1 MSVTPTHLYGFF
13 RSAAAFRVRIA
24 LKLKGIEV
32 THSYLALRKGE
43 QRAPDFLKLNPQGLV
58 PALTLSNGE
67 VLTQSLAILDYLGG
81 FLPRDKVKRGK
92 VLAFSLAIAADI
104 HPIQNLGVL
113 ERLRKL
119 GIAEDNVTAFAHD
132 VNVNGLSAC
141 ENMIDGKTKFCF
153 GNTPSM
159 ADICLIPQLYNARR
173 FGADVSGWTKL
184 LRVEANALALPAF
197 HDSQPQFQPD
207 AV

>member
-1 MSVTPTHLYGFF
+1 MTVTPVHLYGFF

-43 QRAPDFLKLNPQGLV
+43 QRDPAYLKLNPQGLV
-58 PALTLSNGE
+58 PALILSNGE
-67 VLTQSLAILDYLGG
+67 VLTQSLAIIDYLGG
-81 FLPRDKVKRGK
+81 FLPRDKVKRAK
-92 VLAFSLAIAADI
+92 VLAFSLAIAADT

-113 ERLRKL
+113 ERLRKM
-119 GIAEDNVTAFAHD
+119 GVEEDKVTDFAREVNVT
-132 VNVNGLSAC
+132 GLSAC

-153 GNTPSM
+153 GNKPSM

-173 FGADVSGWTKL
+173 FGADVSQWTKL
-184 LRVEANALALPAF
+184 LKVEANALQFKAF
-197 HDSQPQFQPD
+197 ADSQPQNQPD